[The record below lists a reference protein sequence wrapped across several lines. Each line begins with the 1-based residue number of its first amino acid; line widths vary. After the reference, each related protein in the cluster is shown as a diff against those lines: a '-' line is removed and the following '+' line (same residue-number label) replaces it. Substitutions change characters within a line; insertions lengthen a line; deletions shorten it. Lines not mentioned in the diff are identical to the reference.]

1 MNKVSGVSKYYYY
14 IDQITD
20 TASATG
26 KTKAELD
33 TLAAD
38 GKFTQVDAG
47 NWLSD
52 SAIIHGALGEDGSY
66 VVYAYAM
73 DNAGN
78 QSDYICTEGLVQD
91 ASAPVVTVT
100 EPKKRRRY
108 PEGYRG
114 DTQG

>member
-1 MNKVSGVSKYYYY
+1 M
-14 IDQITD
+14 D
-20 TASATG
+20 
-26 KTKAELD
+26 
-33 TLAAD
+33 
-38 GKFTQVDAG
+38 KFTQVDAG

-52 SAIIHGALGEDGSY
+52 SATIHGALGEDGSSY

-100 EPKKRRRY
+100 EPKKEDGTLKDRSERFSGWQALLHSKDKWCSR
-108 PEGYRG
+108 
-114 DTQG
+114 